1 MSYELTAMNNLHAI
15 VEKLCN
21 DYPEVIAVYLFGS
34 QAKGT
39 SHQGSDLDLAIL
51 VSEPSRDFPLLQF
64 LADLEGMVSS
74 PVDAVVLNR
83 AGEVLKYHVRRDGKL
98 LYEKD
103 SRARKNF
110 EIRSRKYFEDFQ
122 YLHNRYVKKVIYG
135 EGHG

>member
-1 MSYELTAMNNLHAI
+1 MNNLRTI
-15 VEKLCN
+15 VENLCKN
-21 DYPEVIAVYLFGS
+21 YPGVIAVYLFGS
-34 QAKGT
+34 QAKGA
-39 SHQGSDLDLAIL
+39 SRQGSDLDLAIL
-51 VSEPSRDFPLLQF
+51 VSEPARDFPLLQF
-64 LADLEGMVSS
+64 QVDLEGMVSS
-74 PVDAVVLNR
+74 PVDVVVLNR

-103 SRARKNF
+103 SRERKNF